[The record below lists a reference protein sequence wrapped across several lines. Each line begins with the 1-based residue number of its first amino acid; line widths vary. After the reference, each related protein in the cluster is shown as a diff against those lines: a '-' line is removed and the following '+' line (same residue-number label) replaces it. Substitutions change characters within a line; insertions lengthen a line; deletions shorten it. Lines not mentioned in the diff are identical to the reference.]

1 MNTIKIDIGG
11 VDYSKYV
18 VSPVKLGNLLDER
31 LDEVNITLR
40 YIDKPYFEPQTLVR
54 VNITNAPEAAYSS
67 EMARNILKVS
77 DYGFTERLT
86 DKYQSS
92 DGHMEAVY
100 ENGTFTQLYVK
111 YFIVASDNAIETIP
125 GSGRFEHEIYLIE
138 RTKFLEGFIGD
149 SITFTNPT
157 STVYGEPKSNF
168 YSWYG
173 YDIENTPDGLKAASE
188 TNITGTNYFKSP
200 AQNKTISIPG
210 LSTSTGFGKT
220 LIYTINANWH
230 GSTHALPNAV
240 YDFGETSPEFTLAA
254 GKIFQKVVCKSGN
267 NEVYN
272 STIKV
277 VIVDGIFKLNRVTV
291 LNGKEIENVTDD
303 KLMLIDYNLLNLPP
317 EVYSVEYYF
326 YVATKQASGVF
337 TPPFWCVK
345 ATNIYVVVP
354 EKGNSIAPKK
364 LTISDTVDRIFDTLE
379 PNRATNRFSFD
390 ETQKAKYDKIL
401 APEFTFTKMTLRE
414 MLRTVGGFIHAEPRL
429 KDDTSQNVIMF
440 DEYGSKEQSNISS
453 KNYIG
458 YKLKSDINEW
468 CTSLDSSADNL
479 VNQLDFAQG
488 VAYEPARGSMA
499 SVTLRTETVSARF
512 LQENSTFIPTSLPIY
527 KIQKLIVLNVNGN
540 AVNYDITPYVYEEA
554 DYGLLKSN
562 KGYYPNA
569 KAFAVYY
576 RQGEKNI
583 KGLFYKEEDPV
594 SQYFSKFAIVNIIR
608 AASGDSTIDISGT
621 NLYYIGFQIQYTP
634 IYSARIRTIK
644 PTLTSG
650 REPRTIAYNQGE
662 NLIETRYYGENLKGV
677 VARLGNIEKTY
688 TYHLAYLSD
697 IPKVG
702 YLFDKYYYISSVYV
716 EILQSVIK
724 CTIGLSKDFNRLS
737 QYVGISSN
745 KRMWEVSEKQSQE
758 RQSIYTEYLKVS
770 MTDTAGNDPNICF
783 SPIEFMVFDRRI
795 KNSSITLAR
804 IKTKTKS
811 KEQIADITLP
821 VISSSFGNSLVFTF
835 SFEDNYSAG
844 EQTQEYGTDG
854 NKVVWGQ
861 YVPYGDYFG
870 RFYYIDIDFSSS
882 VLENWDGKTIPE
894 TPNKARYEEPS
905 IKITDLK
912 YRKDNREIPQISYE
926 LAAYSDDE
934 DIIVGSA
941 LMRNCHLVNS
951 SPIPLLAYGFKS
963 RLNKINSELNLSEG
977 ISLGIISSTS
987 DTPEL
992 NSGIHFTIPLN
1003 DSVKDC
1009 ESFAI
1014 VTKQTDTV
1022 INVSDDDGNETTQ
1035 TIKTGGTL
1043 YIGVN
1048 KSYDEIKDNPKI
1060 YLSVRKSI

>member
-67 EMARNILKVS
+67 EMARNILNVS

-92 DGHMEAVY
+92 DWHMEAVY

-111 YFIVASDNAIETIP
+111 YFIVASDNSIETIP

-149 SITFTNPT
+149 SITFTNPNAKT
-157 STVYGEPKSNF
+157 YGGFQYAPF
-168 YSWYG
+168 
-173 YDIENTPDGLKAASE
+173 KA
-188 TNITGTNYFKSP
+188 
-200 AQNKTISIPG
+200 
-210 LSTSTGFGKT
+210 
-220 LIYTINANWH
+220 NANI
-230 GSTHALPNAV
+230 GA
-240 YDFGETSPEFTLAA
+240 GELGE
-254 GKIFQKVVCKSGN
+254 KI
-267 NEVYN
+267 YN
-272 STIKV
+272 STFYKNPREQLILQGVQDLFQNVCDAYSDYPGIRINFEPAQRIDTGLVADITKKPMLQQV
-277 VIVDGIFKLNRVTV
+277 VVYKNDVEMYSQKITFSASSDYPSGYKLTRRTV
-291 LNGKEIENVTDD
+291 LNGEVTVEEYDAVPSSGNYTILNIEQTTIPATTGNYT
-303 KLMLIDYNLLNLPP
+303 
-317 EVYSVEYYF
+317 VEYRWILAWKDYTTI
-326 YVATKQASGVF
+326 YDTS
-337 TPPFWCVK
+337 
-345 ATNIYVVVP
+345 TNYMDVSELVLSIY
-354 EKGNSIAPKK
+354 KGKSAPKK
-364 LTISDTVDRIFDTLE
+364 WTISDVVDRICDTLE
-379 PNRATNRFSFD
+379 PNRTENRFSFD
-390 ETQKAKYDKIL
+390 STQKLKYDQVI
-401 APEFTFTKMTLRE
+401 APEFSFTKMTLRE

-499 SVTLRTETVSARF
+499 SITLRTETVSARL
-512 LQENSTFIPTSLPIY
+512 LQDNSTFIPTSLPIY

-540 AVNYDITPYVYEEA
+540 AVNYDITPYVYEQA
-554 DYGLLKSN
+554 DYDGLLQSN
-562 KGYYPNA
+562 GGAYPLA
-569 KAFAVYY
+569 KACAVYY
-576 RQGEKNI
+576 AQGSKNI
-583 KGLFYKEEDPV
+583 KGLFYKEESAISPYLKD
-594 SQYFSKFAIVNIIR
+594 FSIVNIIR

-702 YLFDKYYYISSVYV
+702 YLFDKHYYISAVYV

-724 CTIGLSKDFNRLS
+724 CTIGLSKDFNRFS

-783 SPIEFMVFDRRI
+783 SPIEFMVFDSRI

-821 VISSSFGNSLVFTF
+821 VISSAFGNSLVFTF

-870 RFYYIDIDFSSS
+870 RFYYMDIDFSSS
-882 VLENWDGKTIPE
+882 VLVNWDGKTIPE
-894 TPNKARYEEPS
+894 TPNKARYEETS

-951 SPIPLLAYGFKS
+951 SPIPLVAYGFKS

-977 ISLGIISSTS
+977 ISLGIIRSTS

>member
-31 LDEVNITLR
+31 LDEANITLR

-67 EMARNILKVS
+67 EMARNILNTS
-77 DYGFTERLT
+77 DYDFTERLT
-86 DKYQSS
+86 DKYLSS
-92 DGHMEAVY
+92 DGHLEAVY
-100 ENGTFTQLYVK
+100 EGGTFTQLYVK

-149 SITFTNPT
+149 SLTFTNPNGL
-157 STVYGEPKSNF
+157 VYGEPKSLF
-168 YSWYG
+168 FAWYDTDSVDNPNDKNMS
-173 YDIENTPDGLKAASE
+173 YTMIS
-188 TNITGTNYFKSP
+188 GTQFFKSP
-200 AQNKTISIPG
+200 AQGNSFQIWG
-210 LSTSTGFGKT
+210 LSVNNGVQPIFATTLFQEIKANYKTSR
-220 LIYTINANWH
+220 LY
-230 GSTHALPNAV
+230 
-240 YDFGETSPEFTLAA
+240 YPE
-254 GKIFQKVVCKSGN
+254 K
-267 NEVYN
+267 
-272 STIKV
+272 
-277 VIVDGIFKLNRVTV
+277 IVDDYFEPAVSHTGDVLQEIIVKYNGAEFYRGTVTLELGGEYAQFHVVEV
-291 LNGKEIENVTDD
+291 LNGTTVTDRTGDTGETVLLQNRFLNNLNTGVYEVRYMFWGMDRTEKHAD
-303 KLMLIDYNLLNLPP
+303 KI
-317 EVYSVEYYF
+317 
-326 YVATKQASGVF
+326 VAQD
-337 TPPFWCVK
+337 
-345 ATNIYVVVP
+345 IYVIVP
-354 EKGNSIAPKK
+354 TIGNVQSPKK
-364 LTISDTVDRIFDTLE
+364 WTISDIVERICDTLE
-379 PNRATNRFSFD
+379 PNRAENRFSFD
-390 ETQKAKYDKIL
+390 STQKLKYDQVIS
-401 APEFTFTKMTLRE
+401 PEFSFTKMTLRE

-499 SVTLRTETVSARF
+499 SVTLRTETVSARL
-512 LQENSTFIPTSLPIY
+512 LQDNSTFIPTSLPIY

-540 AVNYDITPYVYEEA
+540 AVNYDITPYVYEQA
-554 DYGLLKSN
+554 DYDGLLQSN
-562 KGYYPNA
+562 GGAYPLA
-569 KAFAVYY
+569 KACAVYY
-576 RQGEKNI
+576 AQGSKNI
-583 KGLFYKEEDPV
+583 KGLFYKEESAISPYLKD
-594 SQYFSKFAIVNIIR
+594 FSIVNIIR

-650 REPRTIAYNQGE
+650 REHRTIAYNQGE
-662 NLIETRYYGENLKGV
+662 NIIETRYYGENLKGV

-702 YLFDKYYYISSVYV
+702 ILFDKYYYISAVYV

-783 SPIEFMVFDRRI
+783 SPMEFMVFDRRI

-811 KEQIADITLP
+811 KKQIADITLP
-821 VISSSFGNSLVFTF
+821 VISSAFGNSLVFTF

-870 RFYYIDIDFSSS
+870 RFYYMDIDFSTS
-882 VLENWDGKTIPE
+882 VLANWDGKTIPE
-894 TPNKARYEEPS
+894 TPNKAIYEESS

-951 SPIPLLAYGFKS
+951 SPISLVAYGFKS
-963 RLNKINSELNLSEG
+963 RLNKINSELDLSEG
-977 ISLGIISSTS
+977 ISLGNITSTA
-987 DTPEL
+987 DD
-992 NSGIHFTIPLN
+992 SGIHFTLPFN
-1003 DSVKDC
+1003 DSVKSC

-1035 TIKTGGTL
+1035 TIKTGGVL

-1060 YLSVRKSI
+1060 YLSVRKSV

>member
-54 VNITNAPEAAYSS
+54 VNITNTPEAAYSS

-100 ENGTFTQLYVK
+100 EGGTFTQLYVK

-138 RTKFLEGFIGD
+138 RTKFFEGFIGD
-149 SITFTNPT
+149 SITFTNPNGL
-157 STVYGEPKSNF
+157 VYGEPKSLF
-168 YSWYG
+168 FAWYDTEKKLS
-173 YDIENTPDGLKAASE
+173 YTRIE
-188 TNITGTNYFKSP
+188 GTQFFKSP
-200 AQNKTISIPG
+200 AQGNRFQIWGLNVNNGTQPIFAATLFQEIKENYKTG
-210 LSTSTGFGKT
+210 RL
-220 LIYTINANWH
+220 Y
-230 GSTHALPNAV
+230 
-240 YDFGETSPEFTLAA
+240 YPE
-254 GKIFQKVVCKSGN
+254 K
-267 NEVYN
+267 
-272 STIKV
+272 
-277 VIVDGIFKLNRVTV
+277 IVDDYFEPAVRETGDILQEIIVKKTNGAEIYHGTVTLVLSSDNAQFHVVEV
-291 LNGKEIENVTDD
+291 LNGATVTDRTGDTGENVLLQNRWLNNLDIGAYEVFYMFWGMDNIEKHAD
-303 KLMLIDYNLLNLPP
+303 K
-317 EVYSVEYYF
+317 V
-326 YVATKQASGVF
+326 VAQE
-337 TPPFWCVK
+337 
-345 ATNIYVVVP
+345 IYVIVP
-354 EKGNSIAPKK
+354 AIGNVQSPKK
-364 LTISDTVDRIFDTLE
+364 WTVSDIVERICDTLE
-379 PNRATNRFSFD
+379 PNKTENRFSFD
-390 ETQKAKYDKIL
+390 ASQKLKYDQVI
-401 APEFTFTKMTLRE
+401 APEFSFTKMTLRE

-440 DEYGSKEQSNISS
+440 DEYGSKEKSNISS
-453 KNYIG
+453 KNYVG
-458 YKLKSDINEW
+458 YQLKSDINEW

-479 VNQLDFAQG
+479 VNQLDYAQG
-488 VAYEPARGSMA
+488 VAYEPARSRLA
-499 SVTLRTETVSARF
+499 DITLRTENVSAR
-512 LQENSTFIPTSLPIY
+512 LSQDDSTFIPTSLPIY
-527 KIQKLIVLNVNGN
+527 KIQKVSVIKINEGIVD
-540 AVNYDITPYVYEEA
+540 YDITPYVYEQA
-554 DYGLLKSN
+554 DYDGLLQSN
-562 KGYYPNA
+562 GGAYPLA
-569 KAFAVYY
+569 KACAVYY
-576 RQGEKNI
+576 AQGSKNI
-583 KGLFYKEEDPV
+583 KGLFYKEESAISPYLKD
-594 SQYFSKFAIVNIIR
+594 FAIVNIIR
-608 AASGDSTIDISGT
+608 AASGDSSIDISGT

-650 REPRTIAYNQGE
+650 RYPRTIAYNQGE

-697 IPKVG
+697 VPKVG
-702 YLFDKYYYISSVYV
+702 FLFDKYYYISAVYV
-716 EILQSVIK
+716 EILQSMIK

-758 RQSIYTEYLKVS
+758 RQSLYTEYLKVS

-783 SPIEFMVFDRRI
+783 SPTDFMVFDHKI
-795 KNSSITLAR
+795 KNASITLAR

-821 VISSSFGNSLVFTF
+821 VISSAFGNSLVFTF

-870 RFYYIDIDFSSS
+870 RFYYMDIDFSTS
-882 VLENWDGKTIPE
+882 VLANWNGKTIPE
-894 TPNKARYEEPS
+894 TPNKARYEETS
-905 IKITDLK
+905 IKITDWK

-926 LAAYSDDE
+926 LAAYGDDE

-941 LMRNCHLVNS
+941 LMRNCYLVNS
-951 SPIPLLAYGFKS
+951 SPISLVAYGFKS
-963 RLNKINSELNLSEG
+963 RLNKINSELDLSEG
-977 ISLGIISSTS
+977 ISLGDIISTA
-987 DTPEL
+987 DD
-992 NSGIHFTIPLN
+992 SGIHFTLPLN
-1003 DSVKDC
+1003 DSVKSC

-1035 TIKTGGTL
+1035 TIKTGGVL

-1060 YLSVRKSI
+1060 YLSVRKSV

>member
-1 MNTIKIDIGG
+1 MNTIKIDIDG

-40 YIDKPYFEPQTLVR
+40 YVDKPYFEPQTLVR

-67 EMARNILKVS
+67 EMARNILKTS
-77 DYGFTERLT
+77 DYDFTERIT
-86 DKYQSS
+86 DKYLSS
-92 DGHMEAVY
+92 DGHLEAVY
-100 ENGTFTQLYVK
+100 EGGTFTQLYVK
-111 YFIVASDNAIETIP
+111 YFIVANDNAIETIP

-138 RTKFLEGFIGD
+138 RTKFFEGFIGD
-149 SITFTNPT
+149 SITFTNPNAKT
-157 STVYGEPKSNF
+157 YGGFQYVPFKANH
-168 YSWYG
+168 
-173 YDIENTPDGLKAASE
+173 NGLE
-188 TNITGTNYFKSP
+188 RI
-200 AQNKTISIPG
+200 
-210 LSTSTGFGKT
+210 
-220 LIYTINANWH
+220 
-230 GSTHALPNAV
+230 
-240 YDFGETSPEFTLAA
+240 
-254 GKIFQKVVCKSGN
+254 
-267 NEVYN
+267 YN
-272 STIKV
+272 STFYKNPSEQLILQGV
-277 VIVDGIFKLNRVTV
+277 QDLFQNVCDAYSDYPGIRINFEPAQRIDVGLVADITKKPTLQQVAVYKDNVEIYSQEITFSGSSDNPSGAKLTRRTV
-291 LNGKEIENVTDD
+291 LNGVETVEEYDAIPSPGNYTILNIEQTTIPATTGNYT
-303 KLMLIDYNLLNLPP
+303 
-317 EVYSVEYYF
+317 VEYRWILAWKNYTTI
-326 YVATKQASGVF
+326 YDTS
-337 TPPFWCVK
+337 
-345 ATNIYVVVP
+345 TNYMVVSELVLSIY
-354 EKGNSIAPKK
+354 KGKSAPRKW
-364 LTISDTVDRIFDTLE
+364 TISDVVERVCDTLE
-379 PNRATNRFSFD
+379 PNRTENRFSF
-390 ETQKAKYDKIL
+390 ETQQKLKYDQVI
-401 APEFTFTKMTLRE
+401 APEFSFTKMTLRE

-440 DEYGSKEQSNISS
+440 DEYGRKEKSNISS
-453 KNYIG
+453 KNYVG
-458 YKLKSDINEW
+458 YQLKSDINEW

-479 VNQLDFAQG
+479 VNQLDYAQG
-488 VAYEPARGSMA
+488 VAYEPARSHLA
-499 SVTLRTETVSARF
+499 DITLRTENVSAR
-512 LQENSTFIPTSLPIY
+512 LSQDDSTFIPTSLPIY
-527 KIQKLIVLNVNGN
+527 KIQKVSVIKINEGIVD
-540 AVNYDITPYVYEEA
+540 YDITPYVYEQA
-554 DYGLLKSN
+554 DYDGLLQSNGGAYPLAKSC
-562 KGYYPNA
+562 
-569 KAFAVYY
+569 AVYY
-576 RQGEKNI
+576 AQGSKNI
-583 KGLFYKEEDPV
+583 KGLFYKEESAISPYLKD
-594 SQYFSKFAIVNIIR
+594 FAIVNIIR
-608 AASGDSTIDISGT
+608 AASGDSSIDISGT

-650 REPRTIAYNQGE
+650 RYPRTIAYNQGE

-697 IPKVG
+697 VPKVG
-702 YLFDKYYYISSVYV
+702 FLFDKYYYISAVYV
-716 EILQSVIK
+716 EILQSMIK

-758 RQSIYTEYLKVS
+758 RQSLYTEYLKVS

-783 SPIEFMVFDRRI
+783 SPTAFMVFDHRI

-821 VISSSFGNSLVFTF
+821 VISSAFGNSLVFTF

-844 EQTQEYGTDG
+844 EQTQEYETDG

-870 RFYYIDIDFSSS
+870 RFYYMNIDFSTS
-882 VLENWDGKTIPE
+882 VLANWNGKTIPE
-894 TPNKARYEEPS
+894 TPNKARYEETS
-905 IKITDLK
+905 IKITDWK

-941 LMRNCHLVNS
+941 LMRNCYLVNS
-951 SPIPLLAYGFKS
+951 SPISLVAYGFKS
-963 RLNKINSELNLSEG
+963 RLNKINSELDLSEG
-977 ISLGIISSTS
+977 ISLGDIISTA
-987 DTPEL
+987 DD
-992 NSGIHFTIPLN
+992 SGIHFTLPLN
-1003 DSVKDC
+1003 ESVKSC

-1035 TIKTGGTL
+1035 TIKTGGVL

-1060 YLSVRKSI
+1060 YLSVRKSV